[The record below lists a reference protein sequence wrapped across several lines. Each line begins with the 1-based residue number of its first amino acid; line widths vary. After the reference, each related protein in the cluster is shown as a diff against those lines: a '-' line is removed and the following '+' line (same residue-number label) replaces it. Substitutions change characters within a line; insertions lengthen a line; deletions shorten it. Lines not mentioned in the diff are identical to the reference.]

1 LFAAIFS
8 SFNGRFIRT
17 IHASNIA
24 LYEMLGGS
32 AVLIAVISIQGEW
45 NIIAELTTYDWLL
58 VILLG
63 TVTTAFAFIASVNV
77 MKYLSPFSCA
87 IAINLEP
94 VYTIVMALLFYGQSE
109 HMRPLFYVGAVLI
122 LSSVWLE
129 SLLRKKVSTSKHNP

>member
-1 LFAAIFS
+1 
-8 SFNGRFIRT
+8 
-17 IHASNIA
+17 
-24 LYEMLGGS
+24 MLGGS